1 MTDHRRPHG
10 QISLPKPL
18 TSFIGREGELRGG
31 RHVLVVPAA
40 HEAAVLSDPALRPF
54 RADLDVV
61 TGDGATGP
69 VILVRPDGH
78 VAARG
83 RPGRMAAVTGYLR
96 DLFREPPG
104 QSRESRPRDAAG
116 ARRETDSV
124 R

>member
-61 TGDGATGP
+61 TGDGATGRSSWSGRTATWP
-69 VILVRPDGH
+69 RGAGR
-78 VAARG
+78 AAW
-83 RPGRMAAVTGYLR
+83 
-96 DLFREPPG
+96 
-104 QSRESRPRDAAG
+104 
-116 ARRETDSV
+116 RR
-124 R
+124 